1 MKYKK
6 KFNYNLKT
14 LVPAILLATATTFSG
29 CNKDK
34 QKEKN
39 EETFGYITPKD
50 TVVLYF
56 RTNLQALVS
65 TENGTIDISDLLK
78 YYISRP
84 ETNMIYAEPV
94 EWWGGISTNMIH
106 KIRTKYLEPVI
117 NASPKIRGRG
127 DFDFVPGRT
136 TEEDSLWFIQN
147 GWTINKER

>member
-14 LVPAILLATATTFSG
+14 LVPVILLATATAFSG

-94 EWWGGISTNMIH
+94 EWWGGIGADAIHMIKTN
-106 KIRTKYLEPVI
+106 YLELVI

-127 DFDFVPGRT
+127 DFDFKPGRT

>member
-14 LVPAILLATATTFSG
+14 LVPVILLATATAFSG

-94 EWWGGISTNMIH
+94 EWWGGIIADRTDMIKTN
-106 KIRTKYLEPVI
+106 YLELVI

-127 DFDFVPGRT
+127 DFDFKPGRT

>member
-14 LVPAILLATATTFSG
+14 LVPVILLATATAFSG

-56 RTNLQALVS
+56 DLYFRALL
-65 TENGTIDISDLLK
+65 NDDYNDISDLLK

-94 EWWGGISTNMIH
+94 EWWGGISTNIIH

>member
-14 LVPAILLATATTFSG
+14 LVPAILLATATAFSG

-56 RTNLQALVS
+56 RTNFQTLVS
-65 TENGTIDISDLLK
+65 KDNGVIELSDLLK

-94 EWWGGISTNMIH
+94 DWWGGVAADAIHMIKTN
-106 KIRTKYLEPVI
+106 YLELVI

-127 DFDFVPGRT
+127 DFDFKPGRT